1 MITKSK
7 TIDKFHVWTVGCQMN
22 IADSQ
27 RVDVGL
33 KRLGLDEEKNIEEAD
48 IIVLNTCVVRQS
60 AEDTATGLLGKLAK
74 QKRKKST
81 YICVT
86 GCMVESTTKS
96 LAQRFPHV
104 DLWAKPQDTPKIIE
118 NIADYLNLSSDGCVE
133 NLIPEKSKFAE
144 FVPIVQGCDKFC
156 TFCVIPYRRGRETS
170 KPTNQL
176 FEEIKTLVENGTK
189 EVTLLGQNVDSYG
202 HDLNPKKDL
211 SDLMYL
217 INDITY
223 LKRIRFLTSHPND
236 MSLRLIKTINDLPK
250 VCRSINLPFQAGS
263 NRILA
268 NMRRGYTRDQFLRKI
283 DQIKT
288 IVPEATITTDL
299 IVGFP
304 GETERD
310 FEDSLDILNR
320 VKFDKVHVAA
330 YSERKGTFAFRQ
342 IDDDIPM
349 EEKRIRLNMVNQ
361 LQDKIQKKLNSKY
374 LNKEFDVL
382 VEGKNR
388 DMYFG
393 RTEGD
398 KLVYLD
404 DLDEKFIGE
413 IIKTLITDYSPYSLN
428 AEKI

>member
-176 FEEIKTLVENGTK
+176 FEEIKTLVDNGTK

-211 SDLMYL
+211 SNLNQQLIGLEKSFISDKGMYFGSWYRSLYASSDPFSGYAAWILPGLEYEIALKASNRLEEWDSRYSEAINSLNLKMNEL
-217 INDITY
+217 IND
-223 LKRIRFLTSHPND
+223 
-236 MSLRLIKTINDLPK
+236 
-250 VCRSINLPFQAGS
+250 
-263 NRILA
+263 
-268 NMRRGYTRDQFLRKI
+268 
-283 DQIKT
+283 
-288 IVPEATITTDL
+288 
-299 IVGFP
+299 
-304 GETERD
+304 
-310 FEDSLDILNR
+310 LN
-320 VKFDKVHVAA
+320 
-330 YSERKGTFAFRQ
+330 
-342 IDDDIPM
+342 
-349 EEKRIRLNMVNQ
+349 
-361 LQDKIQKKLNSKY
+361 
-374 LNKEFDVL
+374 
-382 VEGKNR
+382 
-388 DMYFG
+388 
-393 RTEGD
+393 
-398 KLVYLD
+398 
-404 DLDEKFIGE
+404 
-413 IIKTLITDYSPYSLN
+413 
-428 AEKI
+428 

>member
-1 MITKSK
+1 
-7 TIDKFHVWTVGCQMN
+7 
-22 IADSQ
+22 
-27 RVDVGL
+27 
-33 KRLGLDEEKNIEEAD
+33 
-48 IIVLNTCVVRQS
+48 
-60 AEDTATGLLGKLAK
+60 
-74 QKRKKST
+74 
-81 YICVT
+81 
-86 GCMVESTTKS
+86 
-96 LAQRFPHV
+96 
-104 DLWAKPQDTPKIIE
+104 
-118 NIADYLNLSSDGCVE
+118 
-133 NLIPEKSKFAE
+133 
-144 FVPIVQGCDKFC
+144 
-156 TFCVIPYRRGRETS
+156 
-170 KPTNQL
+170 
-176 FEEIKTLVENGTK
+176 
-189 EVTLLGQNVDSYG
+189 
-202 HDLNPKKDL
+202 
-211 SDLMYL
+211 MYL
-217 INDITY
+217 INDIDD

-236 MSLRLIKTINDLPK
+236 MSLRLIRTIKDLPK

-349 EEKRIRLNMVNQ
+349 EEKRIRLNTVNQ

-374 LNKEFDVL
+374 LNKKFDVL